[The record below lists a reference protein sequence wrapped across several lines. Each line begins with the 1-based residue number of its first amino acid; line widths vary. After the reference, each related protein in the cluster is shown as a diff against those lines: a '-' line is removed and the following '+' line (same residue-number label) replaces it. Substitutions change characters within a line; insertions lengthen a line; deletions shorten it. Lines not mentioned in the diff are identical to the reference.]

1 MVSIKNLVFGLST
14 AGLALAQST
23 CSNLQVRSEGEPAGE
38 IRNIGGF
45 PTYLSYP
52 SNTTKATKAI
62 LYISDIFGIPRPE
75 NRLLADSLAAN
86 GYLVV
91 MPDIYYNDSIP
102 VDTDEST
109 LDLSSWL
116 PNHPPEGVDAVINST
131 LSYMRGELGMQRIGA
146 VGYCFGGKFVPR
158 WLREDEGLVDAGFI
172 AHPSFMLDEDL
183 MGVVGGLSI
192 AAGSYVARGGDGD
205 YDEHHD
211 GDDKAN
217 MYTQTADD
225 PLFNTTQVARAE
237 EILAERNST
246 FQVNLYAL
254 AQHGFAVKVNAS
266 MPAHVF
272 AKQASF
278 VQAVTY
284 FDMWL

>member
-192 AAGSYVARGGDGD
+192 AAG
-205 YDEHHD
+205 
-211 GDDKAN
+211 
-217 MYTQTADD
+217 TDD